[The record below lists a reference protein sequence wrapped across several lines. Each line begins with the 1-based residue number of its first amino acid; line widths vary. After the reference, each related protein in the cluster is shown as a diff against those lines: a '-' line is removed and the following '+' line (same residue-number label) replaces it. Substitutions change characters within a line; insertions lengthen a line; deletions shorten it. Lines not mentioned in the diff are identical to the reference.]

1 MSNAGSGI
9 NQEVNFLSR
18 LNFLLNRSKPRKNR
32 TYDYTDYVC
41 GRDYVFEPIADKP
54 DSYYMTSQSKGI
66 KPGDRI
72 ILQNAST
79 AGFYEVEEIEYYSE
93 PSDMWMALVKKVI
106 VD

>member
-1 MSNAGSGI
+1 MTNAGSGI

-18 LNFLLNRSKPRKNR
+18 LSFLLKLSKPRKNK

-41 GRDYVFEPIADKP
+41 GRDYVIESVADKP
-54 DSYYMTSQSKGI
+54 DSCYMTSQSKGI

-72 ILQNAST
+72 ILQNGST
-79 AGFYEVEEIEYYSE
+79 FGLYEVEEIEYYSE
-93 PSDMWMALVKKVI
+93 PSDMWMALLVKVI